1 MPLALVKSNG
11 GIMMKDYSKMSKQAG
26 KTDAEF
32 EKKKEELPK
41 EESPSK
47 ESVVLAEN
55 IINGFIEGIGKTE
68 KTGPLKAIV
77 VKCKRLNV
85 RKTPGKNSE
94 ILCVIDEGTI
104 VEIDQTPSDPDF
116 DDFDDWA
123 HVIVRLE
130 RDVIGYVMGEYLKE
144 V

>member
-1 MPLALVKSNG
+1 
-11 GIMMKDYSKMSKQAG
+11 MKDYSKMSKPTG
-26 KTDAEF
+26 KTDIEF
-32 EKKKEELPK
+32 EKKKDELPK

-47 ESVVLAEN
+47 ESVDLGEN
-55 IINGFIEGIGKTE
+55 IIDGITKIEKV
-68 KTGPLKAIV
+68 GPLKAV
-77 VKCKRLNV
+77 VAKCKKLNV

-94 ILCVIDEGTI
+94 ILCVINEGTI

-116 DDFDDWA
+116 DNFDEWA